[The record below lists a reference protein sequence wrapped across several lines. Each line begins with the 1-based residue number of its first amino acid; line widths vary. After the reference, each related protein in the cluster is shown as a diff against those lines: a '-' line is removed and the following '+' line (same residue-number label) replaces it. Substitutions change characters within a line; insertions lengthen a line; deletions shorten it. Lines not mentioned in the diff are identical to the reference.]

1 MTIERIVIGSR
12 GSELALWQAEWVK
25 RKLETSFPRL
35 SVAIELIRTTGDK
48 ILDSPLSQIGDK
60 GLFTREIE
68 QALLDRSIDL
78 AVHSLKDLP
87 TRLPEGLA
95 IGAVTQREDARDVFI
110 RNPRSS
116 FASINDVPPN
126 GTIATGS
133 LRRKSQLLHWRSDLH
148 IIDLRGNLR
157 TRIEKLERSDWDG
170 MILAYA
176 GVRRLG
182 WQERITEILEFDR
195 MLPAVGQGAL
205 GLELRIDDDRMRNYL
220 APLVSEAT
228 TIATGCERS
237 LLREMEGGCQI
248 PIGAYGRI
256 EDNVLHLDALV
267 GSIDGKRVV
276 RGKIHGAPAE
286 AESLGTSLA
295 TTLLESGG
303 RDILEDIRRGI
314 TSNEIES

>member
-1 MTIERIVIGSR
+1 MTTERLIVGTR

-25 RKLETSFPRL
+25 VVLEQNFPRL
-35 SVAIELIRTTGDK
+35 SVGVKLIKTTGDR

-68 QALLDRSIDL
+68 HALLDRSIDL

-87 TRLPEGLA
+87 TRLPDGLA

-110 RNPRSS
+110 RHPRST
-116 FASINDVPPN
+116 FTSINDVPPN
-126 GTIATGS
+126 GIIATGS
-133 LRRKSQLLHWRSDLH
+133 LRRKSQLLHWRPDLR
-148 IIDLRGNLR
+148 IMDIRGNLK

-182 WQERITEILEFDR
+182 WQERVTEILEFDR

-205 GLELRIDDDRMRNYL
+205 GLEVRSDDKWMTNYL

-228 TIATGCERS
+228 TIATRCERS

-256 EDNVLHLDALV
+256 EHNVLHLDALV
-267 GSIDGKRVV
+267 SSIDGKRLV
-276 RGKIHGAPAE
+276 RGKIHGSPSE
-286 AESLGTSLA
+286 AESLGQSLA
-295 TTLLESGG
+295 KILLESGG
-303 RDILEDIRRGI
+303 RNILEGIRRGI
-314 TSNEIES
+314 TSSEIES